1 MGDQISSN
9 LETIKK
15 HIRPI
20 LYRNSVTLP
29 NSIFAAVTLL
39 LIVFGEIQEGLFMFS
54 IVMVNSVVGTVQDL
68 RAKVALERLQI
79 LMTPKVKRVLGS
91 GETET
96 VLLKDLRLHDEVKVE
111 LGDQIPADGVIRTS
125 NSAEVNEALLTGE
138 SNNIGK
144 KVGDKVLAGSF
155 IIAGSATIAISALP
169 EESFVSKMTSRLK
182 EYQQNLSPI
191 QQTLGLFVQYMTY
204 VLIAGILYVLVA
216 GITAHELVIFIIK
229 DIAALTGTLVPQ
241 GLVLATTVFFAYG
254 AVRMFKKQVLLQEIN
269 AIEKLGRIKNLCVD
283 KTGTLTENLPTLEKI
298 ITNQPWTEDL
308 ANTLILGYFTAT
320 SDASHT
326 AQAIEKHIT
335 ASFGG
340 TILHSIPFSSGRK
353 FGSATIQ
360 LGETEHVTVV
370 GAPDILLTHIRNEE
384 QKRWTEELVTTL
396 SKQAKRL
403 LLLTVSRGPVDE
415 HLTNCSLE
423 PIALYVLEN
432 PLRSGTEEI
441 IQYFQNR
448 GVSIRVISGDNAGT
462 AQAIAKTA
470 GVKHTDLVITGPEI
484 DLWDDEAYRERVP
497 AYHVF
502 ARIKPEQK
510 EQIINTLKRTGFTAM
525 VGDGANDALA
535 LKTADLG
542 IAMFDGA
549 GATRSVAQVVLM
561 NNSFGSLPSGVN
573 LADSIITNIE
583 LVASVFFNKVTI
595 GLLLFISLAALGY
608 NYPVSTRN
616 ITLISYCTIGLPI
629 FYWAVWPAKSFSDA
643 QSRSFLRKI
652 LPYSVIQ
659 GTLTTIG
666 TIAVFSMSLEHIH
679 SETSNIL
686 VVLSLIAFGFAFF
699 IMAPGAYGT
708 NSSVSQ
714 KKNVYTLTAIVLA
727 IILIPY
733 SSPFLRKFFELA
745 KPPLLQLLYTGLIV
759 AGTIFLQY
767 QVTIRWFQ
775 KPKPTPTN

>member
-1 MGDQISSN
+1 MGEQIFSN
-9 LETIKK
+9 VETIKK
-15 HIRPI
+15 YIRPI

-54 IVMVNSVVGTVQDL
+54 IVMVNSIVGTVQDL

-79 LMTPKVKRVLGS
+79 LMTPKVKRVLRS

-96 VLLKDLRLHDEVKVE
+96 VLLGDLRLHDEIKVE
-111 LGDQIPADGVIRTS
+111 LGDQIPADGVIKTN

-138 SNNIGK
+138 SSNIGK

-155 IIAGSATIAISALP
+155 IIAGGATITITSLP
-169 EESFVSKMTSRLK
+169 GESFVARMTSKLK

-204 VLIAGILYVLVA
+204 ILIAGILYVLVA

-241 GLVLATTVFFAYG
+241 GLILATTVFFAYG

-269 AIEKLGRIKNLCVD
+269 AVEKLGRIKNLCVD
-283 KTGTLTENLPTLEKI
+283 KTGTLTENVPTLQTI
-298 ITNQPWTEDL
+298 ITNQPWTEDF

-340 TILHSIPFSSGRK
+340 TILSSIPFSSTRK
-353 FGSATIQ
+353 FGSAT
-360 LGETEHVTVV
+360 LLLDDTEHVCVV
-370 GAPDILLTHIRNEE
+370 GAPDILLKHIRNES
-384 QKRWTEELVTTL
+384 QQQWTEELIATL

-403 LLLTVSRGPVDE
+403 LLLTTSHGPVDE

-462 AQAIAKTA
+462 AQAIAIAA
-470 GVKHTDLVITGPEI
+470 GIKHTDLVITGSEI
-484 DLWDDEAYRERVP
+484 DLWDDEAYKERVP

-510 EQIINTLKRTGFTAM
+510 ERIIEVLKKTGFTAM

-535 LKTADLG
+535 LKKADLG

-561 NNSFGSLPSGVN
+561 DNSFGSLPAGVN

-583 LVASVFFNKVTI
+583 LVASVFFNKVTV
-595 GLLLFISLAALGY
+595 GLLMFISLAALGF

-629 FYWAVWPAKSFSDA
+629 LYWTLWPANSFSDA

-666 TIAVFSMSLEHIH
+666 TVAVFSMSLKHIH

-686 VVLSLIAFGFAFF
+686 VVLALIAFGFAFF

-708 NSSVSQ
+708 VSSVSQ
-714 KKNVYTLTAIVLA
+714 KKNIYALSAVVLA

-733 SSPFLRKFFELA
+733 SSSFLKRFFELV
-745 KPPLLQLLYTGLIV
+745 PPPRDDLILASLII

-767 QVTIRWFQ
+767 QVTLRWFH
-775 KPKPTPTN
+775 KPTPNLPK